1 MQAYLSVKVGL
12 SSAII
17 GSMTTKRKIDLA
29 RGQRIKYV
37 RRELLD
43 LRAQEDFAEALSNFT
58 GRPIT
63 RGAVGNWEQGK
74 EIGLENLKAISE
86 MAGISLDWLAYNS
99 GETPTKGEGETKLPA
114 NVVRVM
120 GYVGAGAVIEP
131 EFEQTPPE
139 GLDQIQLAIPIPD
152 DMIAFQVRGISMLPR
167 YDEGDVIIVWRDQKR
182 ATDSFLGEEA
192 AVRTRDGRRYLKTIR
207 RGQRAYTLE
216 SWNDH
221 PIEDVEIEWVGEI
234 YVTLRASQ
242 LRRMVNQINR
252 QGGIQGQLKLRA

>member
-1 MQAYLSVKVGL
+1 MSDPQREIRLWLQGELA
-12 SSAII
+12 
-17 GSMTTKRKIDLA
+17 KRPH
-29 RGQRIKYV
+29 G
-37 RRELLD
+37 
-43 LRAQEDFAEALSNFT
+43 
-58 GRPIT
+58 
-63 RGAVGNWEQGK
+63 
-74 EIGLENLKAISE
+74 
-86 MAGISLDWLAYNS
+86 
-99 GETPTKGEGETKLPA
+99 TKGLLAKFLGVRPDAVTRMANTDPHKETREIRAHELVKMREFFQESVEKAPEETSIPL
-114 NVVRVM
+114 M

-139 GLDQIQLAIPIPD
+139 GLDQIHLAIPIPD

-192 AVRTRDGRRYLKTIR
+192 AVRTRDGRRFLKTIR
-207 RGQRAYTLE
+207 RGARGYTLE

-234 YVTLRASQ
+234 YVTVRANQ
-242 LRRMVNQINR
+242 LRRMVNQISR

>member
-1 MQAYLSVKVGL
+1 MKMADKIR
-12 SSAII
+12 AILKKAEI
-17 GSMTTKRKIDLA
+17 TQGELAAKLEVSQPTVHRWLKGAEPEGHRRDAINDLYKSLFDDA
-29 RGQRIKYV
+29 GP
-37 RRELLD
+37 
-43 LRAQEDFAEALSNFT
+43 RA
-58 GRPIT
+58 
-63 RGAVGNWEQGK
+63 V
-74 EIGLENLKAISE
+74 SE
-86 MAGISLDWLAYNS
+86 VPL
-99 GETPTKGEGETKLPA
+99 
-114 NVVRVM
+114 M

-167 YDEGDVIIVWRDQKR
+167 YDDGDVIIVWRDQKR

-252 QGGIQGQLKLRA
+252 

>member
-1 MQAYLSVKVGL
+1 MKVAL
-12 SSAII
+12 SSAIL

-58 GRPIT
+58 GRSIT

-74 EIGLENLKAISE
+74 EIGLESLKAISE

-99 GETPTKGEGETKLPA
+99 GETPTKDGGETELPA

-120 GYVGAGAVIEP
+120 GYVGAGAEVEP
-131 EFEQTPPE
+131 EFEQVPPD
-139 GLDQIQLAIPIPD
+139 GLDQIHVPFPLPD
-152 DMIAFQVRGISMLPR
+152 DMIAFQVRGDSMLPVFK
-167 YDEGDVIIVWRDQKR
+167 DGTVIVVYREQKKPLS
-182 ATDSFLGEEA
+182 AFYGEEA
-192 AVRTRDGRRYLKTIR
+192 AVRTSDGRRFVKTIM
-207 RGQRAYTLE
+207 RGADGLVTLL
-216 SWNDH
+216 SHNAG
-221 PIEDVEIEWVGEI
+221 PIADVRLEWIGEI
-234 YVTLRASQ
+234 FAILPASA
-242 LRRMVNQINR
+242 LKAVGR

>member
-1 MQAYLSVKVGL
+1 M
-12 SSAII
+12 
-17 GSMTTKRKIDLA
+17 KIDDRPDYAKRLEKA
-29 RGQRIKYV
+29 RKERGFATAKDAARYFGWKY
-37 RRELLD
+37 ETYI
-43 LRAQEDFAEALSNFT
+43 QH
-58 GRPIT
+58 
-63 RGAVGNWEQGK
+63 EQGIRGIGRASERYAK
-74 EIGLENLKAISE
+74 AFRVSEGWLLTCEGEIGQTTVPL
-86 MAGISLDWLAYNS
+86 
-99 GETPTKGEGETKLPA
+99 
-114 NVVRVM
+114 M
-120 GYVGAGAVIEP
+120 GYVGAAAVIEP